1 MEVLVV
7 VGLVML
13 GAGVGTAVVTKVQ
26 TSAMDAKLAE
36 DVRQVNTA
44 IRVYKT
50 GGGTLS
56 GISDPH
62 IVINKLKTVA
72 TTEGGHDRE
81 IMFAKGSMIDRRLAV
96 VADGGTA
103 QRGCQSASTT
113 MCPGGLS
120 GSSTSTVL

>member
-56 GISDPH
+56 GITDPQ

-96 VADGGTA
+96 VLELGAA
-103 QRGCQSASTT
+103 AS
-113 MCPGGLS
+113 PL
-120 GSSTSTVL
+120 